1 MKKNIR
7 KIALSVLMEAEA
19 SQKYINLALS
29 SRSLDSLDG
38 KERALLTSLV
48 YTTVERKLTYD
59 YYISAIS
66 KRSESSIDPYTKN
79 LLRLGLCQLIDINSV
94 PDFAAVNES
103 VSLARNSGERS
114 FVNGVL
120 RTAAR
125 QKDNLPMPDENKNF
139 RRYLSVK
146 YSFPLAIVKHFDALY
161 GREDTERLLDF
172 FNNEKYTDITVNTN
186 KISIVEYKEKLKAAG
201 VEFEENDL
209 VPSSL
214 RVKASVNP
222 EKLSGFKYGL
232 FFVQDRAS
240 AISAVALGAES
251 GQLIIDV
258 CSAPGGKSFAAA
270 ISTHNKA
277 DVRSFDIH
285 ESKLSLIESGK
296 VRLGL
301 SSITVGQRDALT
313 PDESLVG
320 KADRVICDAP
330 CSGLGV
336 LGKKPDLRYK
346 DSSSLT
352 ELPALQYDIL
362 SASSL
367 YLKQGGELVYSTC
380 TLNPEE
386 NEGVVKKFI
395 SENPDFELASFAVGE
410 LEVSGGM
417 LTLLPHIHGTDGFFV
432 AKIRRKNQ

>member
-7 KIALSVLMEAEA
+7 KIALSVLMDAEA
-19 SQKYINLALS
+19 SEKYINLALS
-29 SRSLDSLDG
+29 SHSLDSLDG

-120 RTAAR
+120 RAAAR
-125 QKDNLPMPDENKNF
+125 QKDSLPMPDESKNY

-146 YSFPLAIVKHFDALY
+146 YSFPLATVKHFDAIY
-161 GREDTERLLDF
+161 GREDTERLLEF
-172 FNNEKYTDITVNTN
+172 FNNEKYTDITVNTI
-186 KISIVEYKEKLKAAG
+186 KISVEDYKQKLAESGIIA
-201 VEFEENDL
+201 EENGL
-209 VPSSL
+209 VANSL
-214 RVKASVNP
+214 RIKASVNP
-222 EKLSGFKYGL
+222 ERLYGFNEGM

-240 AISAVALGAES
+240 AIASAVLSAEE
-251 GQLIIDV
+251 GQLIID
-258 CSAPGGKSFAAA
+258 CCAAPGGKSFATA
-270 ISTHNKA
+270 INSGDKA
-277 DVRSFDIH
+277 EIHSFDLH

-296 VRLGL
+296 FRLGL
-301 SSITVGQRDALT
+301 SSITVAERDVLT
-313 PDESLVG
+313 PDDSLIG

-336 LGKKPDLRYK
+336 LGKKADLRYK
-346 DSSSLT
+346 DSSVMT
-352 ELPALQYDIL
+352 ELPALQYEIL
-362 SASSL
+362 SASAK
-367 YLKQGGELVYSTC
+367 YLKVGGELVYSTC

-386 NEGVVKKFI
+386 NEKVVERFI
-395 SENPDFELASFAVGE
+395 SENSDFELVLFTVGE
-410 LEVSGGM
+410 MNADNGM

-432 AKIRRKNQ
+432 AKIKRKS